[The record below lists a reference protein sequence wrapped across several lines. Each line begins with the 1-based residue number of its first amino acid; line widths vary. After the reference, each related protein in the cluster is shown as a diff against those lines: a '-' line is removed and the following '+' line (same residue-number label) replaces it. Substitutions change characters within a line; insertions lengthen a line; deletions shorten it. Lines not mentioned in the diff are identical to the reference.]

1 MILNDNHSNYFRE
14 KTRSNGIKR
23 TFTLWLIISF
33 SLFLLHRFFYISF
46 SVSVFALVGREIAD
60 HESYLSNQVVKY
72 KFLFIFLFIY
82 IIMMEIPSFK
92 CTYPILREIYY
103 IRNIKKYLFKF
114 KMNNYFNYWY
124 FKWWNIEEKSFVP
137 DRRPFD
143 SIIDWKLIGIMK
155 HAKQYSLVHAFLFLS
170 TQHNEFHKNEKRVAS
185 TKKSWNP
192 WNSLGCKRAITLL
205 QLSLCWIIFINKLLS
220 KQWRYLFQ
228 F

>member
-155 HAKQYSLVHAFLFLS
+155 HAKQYSLVHAFLVFQLNITSFTRMRRGLHQLKSLEILEILSVAKELLYCYSFLCV
-170 TQHNEFHKNEKRVAS
+170 E
-185 TKKSWNP
+185 
-192 WNSLGCKRAITLL
+192 
-205 QLSLCWIIFINKLLS
+205 
-220 KQWRYLFQ
+220 
-228 F
+228 